1 MEGRKWS
8 LPRESGRKGM
18 EGNVDALCFAL
29 LTQCLKLRMFNS
41 AWHFC
46 LFPVFV
52 GISVLCE
59 A

>member
-1 MEGRKWS
+1 
-8 LPRESGRKGM
+8 M
-18 EGNVDALCFAL
+18 EGNVDALCFAM

-41 AWHFC
+41 AGHFC
-46 LFPVFV
+46 LFPLFV